1 MEQTKT
7 TCLEVCVD
15 SFASAMAALEGGAD
29 RLELCSCLLVGGLT
43 PDVALLEQIRQRSD
57 IPIRCLMRPR
67 FGDFLYTPEEIQ
79 LMELQIPRLAS
90 AGANGFVIGCLTPEG
105 RVDRRSMERLVNAA
119 GGRGLTLH
127 RAFDVSRDAAEA
139 LADAAGL
146 GIDTVLTSGQ
156 AADCW
161 TGRECLGKLLASG
174 TPLEMMAGGGVN
186 AGVIR
191 KLRALYPLRTFHMS
205 GKVTLPSAMTFRR
218 EGVPMGLPGLDEF
231 SIWQTSKD
239 QVRAAAAAL
248 QEEIVC

>member
-1 MEQTKT
+1 
-7 TCLEVCVD
+7 
-15 SFASAMAALEGGAD
+15 
-29 RLELCSCLLVGGLT
+29 
-43 PDVALLEQIRQRSD
+43 
-57 IPIRCLMRPR
+57 
-67 FGDFLYTPEEIQ
+67 
-79 LMELQIPRLAS
+79 
-90 AGANGFVIGCLTPEG
+90 
-105 RVDRRSMERLVNAA
+105 MERLVNAA

-156 AADCW
+156 ATDCW

-174 TPLEMMAGGGVN
+174 APLEMMAGGGVN

-205 GKVTLPSAMTFRR
+205 GKITLPSAMTFRR

>member
-1 MEQTKT
+1 
-7 TCLEVCVD
+7 
-15 SFASAMAALEGGAD
+15 
-29 RLELCSCLLVGGLT
+29 
-43 PDVALLEQIRQRSD
+43 
-57 IPIRCLMRPR
+57 
-67 FGDFLYTPEEIQ
+67 
-79 LMELQIPRLAS
+79 
-90 AGANGFVIGCLTPEG
+90 
-105 RVDRRSMERLVNAA
+105 MERLVNAA

-205 GKVTLPSAMTFRR
+205 GKVTPAQRHDLSAGRRPYGPSRSGRIQHLADQQGPGPGSCRCIAGGDCMLSDNIRR
-218 EGVPMGLPGLDEF
+218 F
-231 SIWQTSKD
+231 SRESWEAAQKD
-239 QVRAAAAAL
+239 LGEAGRAAQRELDRLTGDERSLMELAL
-248 QEEIVC
+248 GDPPRL

>member
-105 RVDRRSMERLVNAA
+105 RLDRRSMERLVNAA

-218 EGVPMGLPGLDEF
+218 EGVPDRK
-231 SIWQTSKD
+231 S
-239 QVRAAAAAL
+239 V
-248 QEEIVC
+248 V

>member
-90 AGANGFVIGCLTPEG
+90 AGANGFVIGCLTP
-105 RVDRRSMERLVNAA
+105 
-119 GGRGLTLH
+119 
-127 RAFDVSRDAAEA
+127 
-139 LADAAGL
+139 
-146 GIDTVLTSGQ
+146 
-156 AADCW
+156 
-161 TGRECLGKLLASG
+161 
-174 TPLEMMAGGGVN
+174 
-186 AGVIR
+186 
-191 KLRALYPLRTFHMS
+191 
-205 GKVTLPSAMTFRR
+205 
-218 EGVPMGLPGLDEF
+218 
-231 SIWQTSKD
+231 
-239 QVRAAAAAL
+239 
-248 QEEIVC
+248 